1 MINGNGS
8 TVRYQYDR
16 RNRLSNLAHKT
27 AAGVL
32 MLGMAYTVDASGLR
46 TSIVET
52 KQNGATTT
60 QTRSA
65 AYQYDDAQGC
75 ASVAGAGC
83 AGATALKRLTHSTVT
98 GATAAQ
104 NLSEVFTYD
113 AVGNR
118 LTRNCVGQ
126 IRTCNGGLTTS
137 TSLSTVNTSNTYDS
151 NDRLTREVW
160 STGYNATFDYAYDP
174 AGNLLT
180 KKQGTS
186 TLAAYSWDVE
196 NRLVQAVMTPTGAA
210 GNRTTSQYQYDASGI
225 RRSSQVVAQIVGT
238 GASIT
243 KTRTSFLVDPNQAYA
258 QVLEDWT
265 AKATQLGS
273 TEPTLPEAS
282 LQNSYV
288 FGDDLIAE
296 ARYAPLPPG
305 AVGANA
311 PGEGGNDPTARIGA
325 SSGTSAFHYDGL
337 GSTRLLSAINLDA
350 AGNPISTGTAQN
362 PANETITDNYAY
374 SAFGESDL
382 ASTTGTTENNY
393 RYTGEQLDPNLGFY
407 YLRARY
413 MNPQQGRFLGMDSY
427 MGSSADPMSLHKYAY
442 ANVDPISY
450 IDPSGNFSLVEM
462 GTTLS
467 VAGIVNAAIG
477 VGLNALNPS
486 SQSIWGDVGRDFVI
500 GAAFAPV
507 GGVMARVFGPVLR
520 GLAAPALR
528 AVARIKP
535 LVLTGRS
542 GWERV
547 LINMSRVMFRTTRGY
562 PPVQSTLIGR
572 TLKLIFPKLKWE
584 QHHIFIQQA
593 WARAGSKTQVY
604 EDVLANEGLR
614 RLGHGGWNL
623 MPIPRALNGWLGQP
637 GNEVAA
643 QAFATFMYSIAVFG
657 PTQLFEAIESG
668 ISEDPN
674 P

>member
-8 TVRYQYDR
+8 VVSYQYDR

-52 KQNGATTT
+52 QQNSATTT

-83 AGATALKRLTHSTVT
+83 AGATALKRLSHSTVT

-113 AVGNR
+113 DAQGCASVAGAGCARATKVGNR
-118 LTRNCVGQ
+118 LSRNCVGQ

-180 KKQGTS
+180 KKQGTT

-325 SSGTSAFHYDGL
+325 STGTSAFHYDGL

-350 AGNPISTGTAQN
+350 AGNPVTTGTAQN
-362 PANETITDNYAY
+362 PANETITDHYAY

-393 RYTGEQLDPNLGFY
+393 RYTGEQLDPNLGWI

-413 MNPQQGRFLGMDSY
+413 LNPGQGRFIGMDSWKGGPY
-427 MGSSADPMSLHKYAY
+427 DPISLHKYLY
-442 ANVDPISY
+442 ADASPVMY
-450 IDPSGNFSLVEM
+450 IDPSGHMTMTLAMAPPSLMSTLATISIGSASRLITTFAVRLLLVV
-462 GTTLS
+462 GT
-467 VAGIVNAAIG
+467 AAISG
-477 VGLNALNPS
+477 SSAIINNENTLNQARIEQERRIL
-486 SQSIWGDVGRDFVI
+486 
-500 GAAFAPV
+500 A
-507 GGVMARVFGPVLR
+507 MA
-520 GLAAPALR
+520 
-528 AVARIKP
+528 AVADASR
-535 LVLTGRS
+535 LVFHYTDPVSAGEIMACRCI
-542 GWERV
+542 RA
-547 LINMSRVMFRTTRGY
+547 TRGY
-562 PPVQSTLIGR
+562 NGQVTHGDGIYRPSGAYATPIPPWLGTMTQRDLAAFLWLRPGSRSVAAAVAIRNNGDWSPVTGIEWI
-572 TLKLIFPKLKWE
+572 K
-584 QHHIFIQQA
+584 
-593 WARAGSKTQVY
+593 RAGAGY
-604 EDVLANEGLR
+604 EVPVDAVIPLP
-614 RLGHGGWNL
+614 NL
-623 MPIPRALNGWLGQP
+623 MRP
-637 GNEVAA
+637 
-643 QAFATFMYSIAVFG
+643 
-657 PTQLFEAIESG
+657 
-668 ISEDPN
+668 
-674 P
+674 

>member
-1 MINGNGS
+1 MSYLDN
-8 TVRYQYDR
+8 R
-16 RNRLSNLAHKT
+16 RNRLKNLTHRT

-32 MLGMAYTVDASGLR
+32 MLGLAYAVDASSLR
-46 TSIVET
+46 TQIVASAGCA
-52 KQNGATTT
+52 GA
-60 QTRSA
+60 A
-65 AYQYDDAQGC
+65 DAQGC

-83 AGATALKRLTHSTVT
+83 AGATK
-98 GATAAQ
+98 
-104 NLSEVFTYD
+104 
-113 AVGNR
+113 VGNR

-137 TSLSTVNTSNTYDS
+137 TSLSTVNTANTYDS

-180 KKQGTS
+180 KKQGTT

-325 SSGTSAFHYDGL
+325 STGTSAFHYDGL

-350 AGNPISTGTAQN
+350 AGNPVTTGTAQN
-362 PANETITDNYAY
+362 PANETITDHYAY

-382 ASTTGTTENNY
+382 ASTTGSTENNY

-413 MNPQQGRFLGMDSY
+413 MNPGQGRFVGMDSY
-427 MGSSADPMSLHKYAY
+427 FGNSSDPPSLHKYMWANNSPTMY
-442 ANVDPISY
+442 A
-450 IDPSGNFSLVEM
+450 DPSGLFSIGEAMATVYLAAVIVATAD
-462 GTTLS
+462 GTFGFNQNATHQQGSYYHHYTTDQITICTKQEAPWCSANEVWQWMRRMPAPRYLSDAYLSTPLNNGDNMCCIGDAFPFFFGGQIKLEVGKYYVNNVTTNLHTLAYGR
-467 VAGIVNAAIG
+467 VDREVIAAGDAVKIRTNGHGENRMAFIAWANDR
-477 VGLNALNPS
+477 VGP
-486 SQSIWGDVGRDFVI
+486 
-500 GAAFAPV
+500 
-507 GGVMARVFGPVLR
+507 RVFNAHDAHIR
-520 GLAAPALR
+520 R
-528 AVARIKP
+528 N
-535 LVLTGRS
+535 VLTGPL
-542 GWERV
+542 G
-547 LINMSRVMFRTTRGY
+547 
-562 PPVQSTLIGR
+562 
-572 TLKLIFPKLKWE
+572 E
-584 QHHIFIQQA
+584 Q
-593 WARAGSKTQVY
+593 KK
-604 EDVLANEGLR
+604 
-614 RLGHGGWNL
+614 
-623 MPIPRALNGWLGQP
+623 
-637 GNEVAA
+637 
-643 QAFATFMYSIAVFG
+643 
-657 PTQLFEAIESG
+657 
-668 ISEDPN
+668 
-674 P
+674 